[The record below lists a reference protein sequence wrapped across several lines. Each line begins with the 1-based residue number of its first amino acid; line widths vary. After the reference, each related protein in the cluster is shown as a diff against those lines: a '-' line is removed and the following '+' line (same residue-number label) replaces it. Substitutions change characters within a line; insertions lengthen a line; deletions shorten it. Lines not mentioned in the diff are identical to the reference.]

1 MVIRYAAFWLV
12 LAVLAI
18 VNGILRGSTYGRM
31 VPELAA
37 HQISTFTAIV
47 LTGTAVWFFH
57 RRHPIASIREAWL
70 IGAMWLAM
78 TIAFEFGFGHF
89 VAGHSWERLLAD
101 YDVLSGRVWSLFLV
115 WILVMPPVFH
125 RRSPNP

>member
-1 MVIRYAAFWLV
+1 MLLRYAAFWLV

-18 VNGILRGSTYGRM
+18 FNGIMREGTYGPY

-37 HQISTFTAIV
+37 HQISTLTAIT
-47 LTGTAVWFFH
+47 LTGVAVWLFH
-57 RRHPIASIREAWL
+57 RWQPTQSAREAWL
-70 IGAMWLAM
+70 IGAMWFVM

-101 YDVLSGRVWSLFLV
+101 YNLLAGRVWPLFLAWV
-115 WILVMPPVFH
+115 LLMPPLFH
-125 RRSPNP
+125 RLSRI